1 MDIQWACLKK
11 GTRIIQWT
19 KHKRLNQRW
28 ILIRIGNVFA
38 IKSAFFGLFL
48 DIKG

>member
-11 GTRIIQWT
+11 GTKIIQWQ

-28 ILIRIGNVFA
+28 VLIRIGNVFA
-38 IKSAFFGLFL
+38 IKSAFSELFL